1 MFLAVACC
9 VDGSDE
15 AWWIWWSGG
24 APAAVDFIDFSC
36 TVARKLNFSFQRFFC
51 EGAGAA
57 SSNPKLP
64 VRMVR
69 VNVVS
74 KAWPAALHP
83 SQTVFLPLLWSH
95 LTGAKTPDST
105 AANDSAF
112 PSLFSSSLYP
122 SCLFTS
128 PPSPTPQL
136 HSTAPLSSLWFTQTL
151 FFFFFTRSVWKMC
164 FFFIKSFSFLF
175 SF

>member
-1 MFLAVACC
+1 MN
-9 VDGSDE
+9 
-15 AWWIWWSGG
+15 
-24 APAAVDFIDFSC
+24 AP
-36 TVARKLNFSFQRFFC
+36 
-51 EGAGAA
+51 

-64 VRMVR
+64 VRMVQ

-83 SQTVFLPLLWSH
+83 SQTVFLSLWSH

-136 HSTAPLSSLWFTQTL
+136 HSAAPLSSPWFTETFSFSL
-151 FFFFFTRSVWKMC
+151 FFTLCVEKMFFSLSTLVVFSVTFALNCWSYYRNFAFKSPSRFRKVKELTRVGE
-164 FFFIKSFSFLF
+164 LF
-175 SF
+175 YQGDSCVLP